1 MGMFPVTSF
10 VAGRFYERLGPKLI
24 VTAGAVHVHRGSTAL
39 AAGEPRLG
47 AGRAGPGVLVL
58 GVGTGLFYSS
68 VTTAGVTAL
77 DPSRAGLAGG
87 IVYMFQ
93 VAGGSI
99 GLGLTTAIFTTV
111 TQDRLQ
117 AGAAG
122 ARLDDSQTEAVDG
135 VLAGTESAA
144 RVIAEFESVAG
155 AELPELVRAAFV
167 DGLQWG
173 FRFAAVLALASV
185 VVSAPVVG
193 GEAPRPR

>member
-1 MGMFPVTSF
+1 MCTGGLLLS
-10 VAGRFYERLGPKLI
+10 RLVSRDLG
-24 VTAGAVHVHRGSTAL
+24 L
-39 AAGEPRLG
+39 AALVGG
-47 AGRAGPGVLVL
+47 MLVL
-58 GVGTGLFYSS
+58 GVGTGLFSSS
-68 VTTAGVTAL
+68 VTTVGVTAL

-155 AELPELVRAAFV
+155 AELQELVRAAFV

-185 VVSAPVVG
+185 VVSALVVG

>member
-1 MGMFPVTSF
+1 ML
-10 VAGRFYERLGPKLI
+10 E
-24 VTAGAVHVHRGSTAL
+24 
-39 AAGEPRLG
+39 
-47 AGRAGPGVLVL
+47 L
-58 GVGTGLFYSS
+58 GVGAGLFYSS
-68 VTTAGVTAL
+68 VTTVGVTAL

-155 AELPELVRAAFV
+155 AELQELVRAAFV
-167 DGLQWG
+167 DGPQWG

-185 VVSAPVVG
+185 VVSALVVG
-193 GEAPRPR
+193 GEARRPR